1 MLAYYWLGSTQIL
14 KKKKQKSVEE
24 FQKEQLTAAERMHEY
39 NQEQKQFLKITKG
52 TGGGLPPRPPAPPTP
67 GTIISEIDSNSK
79 CYLLTMKCS
88 NTVAFPTE
96 SLKPSSI
103 ASSIDPHLAKRPPVQ
118 GL

>member
-1 MLAYYWLGSTQIL
+1 ML
-14 KKKKQKSVEE
+14 ED
-24 FQKEQLTAAERMHEY
+24 FQKAQLTAAEKMHKY

-67 GTIISEIDSNSK
+67 GTIISEIDSNPK
-79 CYLLTMKCS
+79 FDLLLMKHS